1 MTLVE
6 FNEKYKDYIKES
18 HYGLALED
26 KLVIEYLDEEFKEL
40 IKLPNFKFS
49 QIKSKYDSIS
59 FYADGVPLEKIF
71 EIENKIEEMLKK

>member
-40 IKLPNFKFS
+40 IK
-49 QIKSKYDSIS
+49 SKYDSIS